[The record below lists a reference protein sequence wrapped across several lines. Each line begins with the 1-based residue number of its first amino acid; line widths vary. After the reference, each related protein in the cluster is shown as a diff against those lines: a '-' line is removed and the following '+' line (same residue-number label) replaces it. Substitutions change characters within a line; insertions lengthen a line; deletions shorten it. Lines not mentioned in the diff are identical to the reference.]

1 MPFTLDPVV
10 GLLHGSASWQS
21 LQCAP
26 IDSQL
31 MIRLPLGVR
40 FGPVISDES
49 PLVIN
54 PDDQT
59 ARKILAQVAYLA
71 PLQLGVWSPSLMTNR
86 DDIHSNPW
94 ETELV
99 AARRRL
105 RTSNQI
111 YVKPLLCLVGRAMR
125 HAEGRS
131 EDVVGWE

>member
-1 MPFTLDPVV
+1 MSFTPNPVV

-26 IDSQL
+26 IDSPL

-40 FGPVISDES
+40 FGPVISGES

-54 PDDQT
+54 PDDET

-86 DDIHSNPW
+86 DDNFSIPVRN
-94 ETELV
+94 
-99 AARRRL
+99 
-105 RTSNQI
+105 
-111 YVKPLLCLVGRAMR
+111 
-125 HAEGRS
+125 
-131 EDVVGWE
+131 